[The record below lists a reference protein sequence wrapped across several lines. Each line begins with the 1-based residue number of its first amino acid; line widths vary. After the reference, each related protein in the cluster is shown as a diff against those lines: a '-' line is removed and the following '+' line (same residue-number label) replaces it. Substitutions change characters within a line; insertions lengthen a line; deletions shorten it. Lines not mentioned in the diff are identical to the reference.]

1 MAIADTSID
10 MTAVMFSHQYV
21 ELQDFMWACF
31 TPSDTTINE
40 VNTLKAVMQQDYPII
55 NIYGKVIQ

>member
-1 MAIADTSID
+1 VTIADTSID

-31 TPSDTTINE
+31 TPSDTTINDMSA
-40 VNTLKAVMQQDYPII
+40 LKAVMQQGYPVI